1 MWQNGGVP
9 KIDAGTVKEH
19 REAMTTK
26 LVDAAERLLVD
37 GGVDALTAGAV
48 ASSAGIARNSLY
60 RYVDS
65 VDDLRGKVVARY
77 LPNWTSAVEDAVA
90 AADDPLARL
99 VAYVSA
105 NLAEASRSGHGWLM
119 GMARGLTPAALAEID
134 GAHRSLGSMLVE
146 QCRALDPSGLTMT
159 TAIVQAI
166 LEAGF
171 ARLDAGDD
179 LAVVTERCV
188 GAVRALIA
196 SRTAA

>member
-1 MWQNGGVP
+1 MWQNGRVP

-19 REAMTTK
+19 REVMTTK

-48 ASSAGIARNSLY
+48 ASGAGIARNSLY

-77 LPNWTSAVEDAVA
+77 LPGWTRAVEDAVA
-90 AADDPLARL
+90 AADGPLPKL
-99 VAYVSA
+99 LAYVSA
-105 NLAEASRSGHGWLM
+105 NLAEAKRSGHGWLM

-134 GAHRSLGSMLVE
+134 GAHRSLGSMLID
-146 QCRALDPSGLTMT
+146 QCRALDPSGVTLT
-159 TAIVQAI
+159 AAFVQAL

-179 LAVVTERCV
+179 LGEVTERCV
-188 GAVRALIA
+188 GAVRAIID
-196 SRTAA
+196 SRT